1 MARRSQA
8 APAALKIVPLPGQW
22 QAFRNG
28 ELAASGLTAALAT
41 AGAAAAP
48 KEPAFLLQHPAEPSA
63 PELPALCDTIARA
76 LPAAALPVTWL
87 TGGAVRDA
95 LLGTPVHDLDYVT
108 GSDAL
113 KTARAVARQLGA
125 DFYVLDEQ
133 RGAARVI
140 VNTAGAPRVVV
151 DFTRLRGPDIV
162 SDLLLRDF
170 TINSMAIA
178 VAQPALLLDPAGG
191 EADLRAKQLRLTGA
205 GAIADDAVRAL
216 RGVRLA
222 NQLQLHIDKPAR
234 VAMRAAA
241 PLLANCT
248 AERVRDELFAVLG
261 GARPAA
267 ALRVLDTL
275 GLLGVC
281 LPAIQPLK
289 TAAMPAPQTGTQ
301 WQHSLFVVE
310 RLASLLGVLGRA
322 HDLDRAS
329 EFALGFAAGRLGRF
343 RDQITDRMEQ
353 ELSPGR
359 SVRALLMLAALLH
372 ACPEASIETDAQ
384 QLNIAGAAHARQD
397 GNLVRRQAEALK
409 LAGVETAFVQQA
421 VLQHARPAQHYR
433 MQAMT
438 ARELH
443 IYFRAT
449 KTVGLEVC
457 LLALADMLAHAGA
470 TLKQPAWI
478 AAVDRSVEMFEAF
491 HISYAAIV
499 QPVRLLTGAEIMTAL
514 QLPEGRALGQLLL
527 ELSEAQAAGELTTKA
542 AALEWVR
549 LQAQH

>member
-1 MARRSQA
+1 MSSTRS
-8 APAALKIVPLPGQW
+8 
-22 QAFRNG
+22 
-28 ELAASGLTAALAT
+28 
-41 AGAAAAP
+41 
-48 KEPAFLLQHPAEPSA
+48 
-63 PELPALCDTIARA
+63 
-76 LPAAALPVTWL
+76 
-87 TGGAVRDA
+87 
-95 LLGTPVHDLDYVT
+95 
-108 GSDAL
+108 
-113 KTARAVARQLGA
+113 AVARQLGA
-125 DFYVLDEQ
+125 DYYVLDEQ

-191 EADLRAKQLRLTGA
+191 EADLRAKRLRLTGA

-248 AERVRDELFAVLG
+248 AERVRDELFTVLG

-281 LPAIQPLK
+281 LPAIQPLM
-289 TAAMPAPQTGTQ
+289 TAALPAPQTGTQ

-372 ACPEASIETDAQ
+372 ACPEAYIETDAL
-384 QLNIAGAAHARQD
+384 QLNLAGADHARQD

-443 IYFRAT
+443 IYFRTT
-449 KTVGLEVC
+449 KAVGREVC
-457 LLALADMLAHAGA
+457 LLALADTLAHAGA
-470 TLKQPAWI
+470 TLKQSAWI

-491 HISYAAIV
+491 HLSHTVIV
-499 QPVRLLTGAEIMTAL
+499 KPERLLTGDEVMAAL
-514 QLPEGRALGQLLL
+514 QLPQGRALGLLL
-527 ELSEAQAAGELTTKA
+527 IGLSEAQGAGELTTKA
-542 AALEWVR
+542 EALEWVR
-549 LQAQH
+549 LRAQET

>member
-1 MARRSQA
+1 MARRSQP
-8 APAALKIVPLPGQW
+8 APAAHKIVALPGQW
-22 QAFRNG
+22 QAFRDG
-28 ELAASGLTAALAT
+28 ELAASGLTAALA
-41 AGAAAAP
+41 AAEAAAKP
-48 KEPAFLLQHPAEPSA
+48 QQPAFLLQQPAEPQA
-63 PELPALCDTIARA
+63 PELPPLCATIARA
-76 LPAAALPVTWL
+76 LPDAAVPVTWL

-95 LLGTPVHDLDYVT
+95 LLGAPIHDLDYVT
-108 GSDAL
+108 GADAL
-113 KTARAVARQLGA
+113 AIARAVARQLNA

-140 VNTAGAPRVVV
+140 VNTVDAARVVV

-178 VAQPALLLDPAGG
+178 VAHPALLLDPAGG
-191 EADLRAKQLRLTGA
+191 EADLRAKTLRLTGA

-222 NQLQLHIDKPAR
+222 NQLQLRIDKPAR
-234 VAMRAAA
+234 TAMRAAGT
-241 PLLANCT
+241 LLSRCS
-248 AERVRDELFAVLG
+248 AERIRDELCAVLG
-261 GARPAA
+261 GAQPAA

-275 GLLGVC
+275 DLLGVC
-281 LPAIQPLK
+281 LPAVQPLK
-289 TAAMPAPQTGTQ
+289 KAALPAPQHGTQ
-301 WQHSLFVVE
+301 WEHSVFVVE

-372 ACPEASIETDAQ
+372 ACPEASPMTPQPQLPDAAQHGSLASVPIRQ
-384 QLNIAGAAHARQD
+384 QTA
-397 GNLVRRQAEALK
+397 ALK
-409 LAGVETAFVQQA
+409 LASVESAFVQHIVQCHT
-421 VLQHARPAQHYR
+421 LPARHYGTPP
-433 MQAMT
+433 MT

-443 IYFRAT
+443 IYFRTT
-449 KTVGLEVC
+449 KAVGREVC
-457 LLALADMLAHAGA
+457 LLALADMLAHAA
-470 TLKQPAWI
+470 TTLKQSAWI

-491 HISYAAIV
+491 HLGHNVIV
-499 QPVRLLTGAEIMTAL
+499 QPERLLTGDEVMAAL
-514 QLPEGRALGQLLL
+514 QLPQGRALGMLLIG
-527 ELSEAQAAGELTTKA
+527 LSEAQAAGELTTKA
-542 AALEWVR
+542 EALEWVR
-549 LQAQH
+549 LRAQEA

>member
-108 GSDAL
+108 GGDAL
-113 KTARAVARQLGA
+113 KLARAVARQLGA

-133 RGAARVI
+133 RCAARVI

-178 VAQPALLLDPAGG
+178 VAEPALLLDPAGG

-205 GAIADDAVRAL
+205 GAIVDDAVRAL

-275 GLLGVC
+275 DLLGVC
-281 LPAIQPLK
+281 LRAIQPLK
-289 TAAMPAPQTGTQ
+289 TAGMP
-301 WQHSLFVVE
+301 
-310 RLASLLGVLGRA
+310 
-322 HDLDRAS
+322 
-329 EFALGFAAGRLGRF
+329 
-343 RDQITDRMEQ
+343 
-353 ELSPGR
+353 
-359 SVRALLMLAALLH
+359 
-372 ACPEASIETDAQ
+372 
-384 QLNIAGAAHARQD
+384 
-397 GNLVRRQAEALK
+397 
-409 LAGVETAFVQQA
+409 
-421 VLQHARPAQHYR
+421 
-433 MQAMT
+433 
-438 ARELH
+438 
-443 IYFRAT
+443 
-449 KTVGLEVC
+449 
-457 LLALADMLAHAGA
+457 
-470 TLKQPAWI
+470 
-478 AAVDRSVEMFEAF
+478 
-491 HISYAAIV
+491 
-499 QPVRLLTGAEIMTAL
+499 
-514 QLPEGRALGQLLL
+514 
-527 ELSEAQAAGELTTKA
+527 
-542 AALEWVR
+542 
-549 LQAQH
+549 

>member
-48 KEPAFLLQHPAEPSA
+48 TEPAFLLQHPAEPSA
-63 PELPALCDTIARA
+63 PELPELCDTIARA

-133 RGAARVI
+133 REAARVI
-140 VNTAGAPRVVV
+140 VNTARAPRVVV

-170 TINSMAIA
+170 TINSMAIS

-275 GLLGVC
+275 NLLGVC

-372 ACPEASIETDAQ
+372 ACPEAFPATPEPSPDA
-384 QLNIAGAAHARQD
+384 AAQGSHTSAIIRQHT
-397 GNLVRRQAEALK
+397 AALK
-409 LAGVETAFVQQA
+409 LASVETAFVQYTVQYQA
-421 VLQHARPAQHYR
+421 LPARHYGP
-433 MQAMT
+433 QPMT

-443 IYFRAT
+443 IYFRTT

-470 TLKQPAWI
+470 TLQQPAWI

-491 HISYAAIV
+491 HFSHAVIV
-499 QPVRLLTGAEIMTAL
+499 QPVRLLTGAEIMAGL
-514 QLPEGRALGQLLL
+514 QLPEGRALGQLLM
-527 ELSEAQAAGELTTKA
+527 ELTEAQAAGELTTKA
-542 AALEWVR
+542 QALEWVR
-549 LQAQH
+549 LRAQSI

>member
-1 MARRSQA
+1 MARRSQP
-8 APAALKIVPLPGQW
+8 APAAHKIVALPGQW
-22 QAFRNG
+22 QAFRDG
-28 ELAASGLTAALAT
+28 ELAARGLTAALA
-41 AGAAAAP
+41 AADAAAKP
-48 KEPAFLLQHPAEPSA
+48 QQPAFLLQQPAEPQA
-63 PELPALCDTIARA
+63 PELPALCATIARA
-76 LPAAALPVTWL
+76 LPDAAVPVTWL

-95 LLGTPVHDLDYVT
+95 LLGAPIHDLDYVT
-108 GSDAL
+108 GADAL
-113 KTARAVARQLGA
+113 AIARFVARQLNA

-140 VNTAGAPRVVV
+140 LNTADAARVVV
-151 DFTRLRGPDIV
+151 DFTRLRAPDIV

-178 VAQPALLLDPAGG
+178 VAHPALLLDPAGG
-191 EADLRAKQLRLTGA
+191 EADLRAKRLRLTGA

-234 VAMRAAA
+234 VAMRAAG
-241 PLLANCT
+241 PLLARCS
-248 AERVRDELFAVLG
+248 AERIRDELCAILG
-261 GARPAA
+261 GTHPAA

-275 GLLGVC
+275 NLLSVC

-289 TAAMPAPQTGTQ
+289 TAALPSPQPGTQ
-301 WQHSLFVVE
+301 WEHTLFVVE

-322 HDLDRAS
+322 HDMDRAS

-372 ACPEASIETDAQ
+372 ACPEAFPATPEPSPDA
-384 QLNIAGAAHARQD
+384 AAQGSHASAIIRQHT
-397 GNLVRRQAEALK
+397 AALK
-409 LAGVETAFVQQA
+409 LASVETAFVQYTVQYQA
-421 VLQHARPAQHYR
+421 LPARHYGP
-433 MQAMT
+433 QPMT

-443 IYFRAT
+443 IYFRTT

-478 AAVDRSVEMFEAF
+478 AAVDRSVEMYEAF

-514 QLPEGRALGQLLL
+514 QLPEGRVLGQLLL